1 MGMFLFWHRHITEGI
16 RRDRTTRLT
25 GVQKNILKTFS
36 GNASV
41 LLFAT
46 SAWAAAAPL
55 YQIQQSRMFF
65 KCAVFY
71 LIFYDGI
78 TGSVL
83 FNNICVVLQK
93 ESWQKCFWLFTRV
106 EVLQSQNFSQK
117 EWQREREAGRQTP
130 RERQKKRERERERK
144 KGKLFTKNTLEK
156 LQPSHY
162 LEQSLLI
169 SLGKNFG
176 E

>member
-1 MGMFLFWHRHITEGI
+1 MGMFLFWHRHITDGI
-16 RRDRTTRLT
+16 RRDRTTMLT

-65 KCAVFY
+65 KCTVFY
-71 LIFYDGI
+71 LISSDGI

-83 FNNICVVLQK
+83 FNNICVLLQK
-93 ESWQKCFWLFTRV
+93 ESWQKCSDYLQESKFFRV
-106 EVLQSQNFSQK
+106 RISVKRSD
-117 EWQREREAGRQTP
+117 RERGRKTDTA
-130 RERQKKRERERERK
+130 RETEETRERERK
-144 KGKLFTKNTLEK
+144 KERETI
-156 LQPSHY
+156 H
-162 LEQSLLI
+162 
-169 SLGKNFG
+169 
-176 E
+176 